1 MIETKRLI
9 LRPWRLTDAEAL
21 YEVAKDPEIGTRAGW
36 PPHTSVDNSRE
47 VIEAVFMNDTTY
59 AICEQGSDRVI
70 GCVGLMIGDMSNF
83 KLPPNE
89 GELGYW
95 IGVPYWGRGYTT
107 EACQALVQ
115 WGFETLGLEK
125 IWAGAF
131 EDNTASQRV
140 QEKCGLTLHHVNE
153 HSPWADNAADQAK
166 KEIIRCL
173 TRTEWLKQH

>member
-1 MIETKRLI
+1 MIETQRLI
-9 LRPWRLTDAEAL
+9 LRPWRLEDAKAL
-21 YEVAKDPEIGTRAGW
+21 YEVAKDPRIGSQAGW

-59 AICEQGSDRVI
+59 AICERGSDRVI
-70 GCVGLMIGDMSNF
+70 GCVGLMIGEASNF
-83 KLPPNE
+83 KLPDNE

-107 EACQALVQ
+107 EACQALVRM
-115 WGFETLGLEK
+115 GFADRGLEK

-131 EDNTASQRV
+131 EDNVASQRV

-153 HSPWADNAADQAK
+153 QSLWADNAEDQAK
-166 KEIIRCL
+166 KEVIRCL
-173 TRTEWLKQH
+173 TYTAWKNQQ